1 VLHERLVQGASEFPD
16 TPCIVEAE
24 TGRTLTYAECLAA
37 VQALR
42 RLVGAE
48 PRTIIMALPSGT
60 TSALVWLGALSGGHT
75 LLPLPPDA
83 GAAERRRAVQ
93 LARPHLLALE
103 RWEDAERFGCP
114 HARIITLQE
123 CDRAIDA
130 AVAQVRTHASPP
142 APGRVWAPHEGR
154 VCLMTSGSTGEPK
167 GVFLSERQIAWTADH
182 IRRSHHL
189 TANDRGLTVLP
200 LFHVNAPVVS
210 LCASILAGGS
220 VVIARRF
227 SRSRF
232 WQWIERYQ
240 ITWASLVPT
249 ILAMLLETEKP
260 PFLPGKLRFV
270 RTASAPL
277 PVVHLRTFE
286 QRFGVPV
293 VETYGL
299 SEAAATVAA
308 NPVPPGQRKPGSVGL
323 PVGVELRVCRPRAGT
338 EPEPLVDVTRGEPG
352 EICVRG
358 PSVISSY
365 AGAGSAS
372 MAVFQDGWFRT
383 GDLGYQDADGYLY
396 ITGRLRDVIIRGG
409 ENIAPREIEEVLLA
423 DPLVRDVAVVG
434 QPDPLYGQQVV
445 AYVAL
450 KTPWSAEREQA
461 LRARCA
467 ESLSAYKI
475 PQTFVPVARLPRTRS
490 GKLQR
495 HRLSMR
501 PGLSGLSVLSAML
514 SGSKLGQSVAEGV
527 GATVTSTVATVTSTL
542 ARIQRIQR
550 LRQAR
555 RQYQVERPVKLA
567 VESSSHHY
575 VVRVTTPPRPAL
587 AASAVSARPHAM
599 RSGAS
604 GETTPLAAIHGPPVL
619 QANGASRP
627 LAGNGRSAPAL
638 ADRQQGKT
646 RRPYVYELD
655 PIRVVTALSVVAVHV
670 MTFAMVLNS
679 SAPGG
684 QVQIGLGSTLHF
696 TREVFMFTTAFVLVY
711 SYAGSSFNL
720 ATFWRK
726 RGIAVVLPY
735 VAWSLIYLWLNRPP
749 QPPAQFTLA
758 AVKAVLSGNASYQL
772 YYILL
777 TIQFYI
783 FFPLL
788 LLALPWI
795 RRHQRLVLVASG
807 ALELVV
813 LGLDYVYLQT
823 PPLVNTPWGSLL
835 DNYQDRFVLIYQFY
849 FLLGTVAALN
859 VERVRSFVR
868 RHAGVIAI
876 AMAVALAL
884 YWLNYA
890 LGVWWLHQPVEYAS
904 SVLQPELVPY
914 SLAVLAFLG
923 WLACRWAARRGATG
937 QPRGARFWRTMAEAS
952 FGIYLVHPLILTL
965 LLRTAAPALPATL
978 PVALRIGLIWVI
990 VASGSAAL
998 SILLMRTPVLS
1009 RLVGR
1014 AAPLSMRGVPT
1025 RSAQQPLEAQQTV
1038 PPQPA
1043 RSAEHWP
1050 EQRRAA
1056 PATRDADLRPAA
1068 LAITAPAAAAAPVLV
1083 AAGQTSR
1090 EADASAT
1097 RAPESSRGAIRRP
1110 SADLPAQA
1118 SAPRYTNP
1126 RVVRVHL
1133 DEWPRVT
1140 RPLPVVERPG
1150 LERPA
1155 RPRITI
1161 DFGNSLTR
1169 KEDADD
1175 LRSASVSG
1183 ARPAPSAQDW
1193 RDERRRSAWELRQQG
1208 WKQKD
1213 IAAKLG
1219 VSPSTVSGWLRRE
1232 RDDEIATPD
1241 AAPDES
1247 ADVESSVPRV
1257 QRAIMTNSRSRA

>member
-1 VLHERLVQGASEFPD
+1 MLHERLVQGASEFPD
-16 TPCIVEAE
+16 TSCIVEAE

-48 PRTIIMALPSGT
+48 PHAVIMALPSGT

-75 LLPLPPDA
+75 LLPLPPAA

-93 LARPHLLALE
+93 LARPHLLILE

-114 HARIITLQE
+114 HARIVTRQE
-123 CDRAIDA
+123 CERVIDA
-130 AVAQVRTHASPP
+130 AVEQVRAYAAS
-142 APGRVWAPHEGR
+142 AAGRVWAPHEGR

-189 TANDRGLTVLP
+189 TAADRGLTVLP

-210 LCASILAGGS
+210 LCTSILAGGA

-227 SRSRF
+227 SRSWF

-240 ITWASLVPT
+240 ITWASMVPT

-260 PFLPGKLRFV
+260 AFLPGKLRFV

-277 PVVHLRTFE
+277 PVVHLRAFE
-286 QRFGVPV
+286 HRFAVPV

-308 NPVPPGQRKPGSVGL
+308 NPVPPGRRKPGSVGL
-323 PVGVELRVCRPRAGT
+323 PVGVELRVCRSRAGA
-338 EPEPLVDVTRGEPG
+338 EAEPLVDVAQGEPG

-358 PSVISSY
+358 PSVVSSY
-365 AGAGSAS
+365 AGGASAP
-372 MAVFQDGWFRT
+372 VFQDGWFRT
-383 GDLGYQDADGYLY
+383 GDLGYQDTDGYLY

-434 QPDPLYGQQVV
+434 RPDPLYGQQVV
-445 AYVAL
+445 AYVVL
-450 KTPWSAEREQA
+450 KEPWSAEREQT

-490 GKLQR
+490 GKIQR
-495 HRLSMR
+495 HRLSTL

-514 SGSKLGQSVAEGV
+514 SGSKLGQSVADGV
-527 GATVTSTVATVTSTL
+527 SATVASTVTSTL
-542 ARIQRIQR
+542 ARIQRI
-550 LRQAR
+550 RQAR
-555 RQYQVERPVKLA
+555 HQYQVARPVKLA

-575 VVRVTTPPRPAL
+575 VVRVTAPPRP
-587 AASAVSARPHAM
+587 AVSARPQAM
-599 RSGAS
+599 QSGSA
-604 GETTPLAAIHGPPVL
+604 GQTTPLAVIHAATNTLPDRASYSVAGQGRGAPVPADRERGGL
-619 QANGASRP
+619 
-627 LAGNGRSAPAL
+627 RSAQTQSSSPRA
-638 ADRQQGKT
+638 ASMRQGKT

-655 PIRVVTALSVVAVHV
+655 PIRVVTALSVVGVHV

-679 SAPGG
+679 SALGA

-696 TREVFMFTTAFVLVY
+696 TREVFMFATAFVLVY
-711 SYAGSSFNL
+711 SYAGSSFDL
-720 ATFWRK
+720 TTFWRK
-726 RGIAVVLPY
+726 RGSAVVLPY
-735 VAWSLIYLWLNRPP
+735 VVWSLIYLWLNRPP
-749 QPPAQFTLA
+749 QPPAQLTLA
-758 AVKAVLSGNASYQL
+758 VVKAVLSGNGSYQL

-777 TIQFYI
+777 TIQFYML
-783 FFPLL
+783 FPLL
-788 LLALPWI
+788 LVALPWI
-795 RRHQRLVLVASG
+795 RRHQWLVLVASG

-835 DNYQDRFVLIYQFY
+835 DTYQDRFVLVYQFY
-849 FLLGTVAALN
+849 FLLGAVVAFN
-859 VERVRSFVR
+859 VERVRAFVR
-868 RHAGVIAI
+868 RHAGLIVI

-890 LGVWWLHQPVEYAS
+890 IGVWGLHQPVEYAS

-965 LLRTAAPALPATL
+965 VLRTVAPALPPVL
-978 PVALRIGLIWVI
+978 PVALRIGLIWLF

-998 SILLMRTPVLS
+998 SILLMKTPVLS

-1014 AAPLSMRGVPT
+1014 ATPLPSAPVLGARSGGT
-1025 RSAQQPLEAQQTV
+1025 RKPRRTQQTLQQQTAHAARRRRV
-1038 PPQPA
+1038 EPA
-1043 RSAEHWP
+1043 A
-1050 EQRRAA
+1050 
-1056 PATRDADLRPAA
+1056 RDADLRPAT
-1068 LAITAPAAAAAPVLV
+1068 TAPLPV
-1083 AAGQTSR
+1083 AARQAPR
-1090 EADASAT
+1090 EADASLSRAVTAT
-1097 RAPESSRGAIRRP
+1097 DGSLRAMAGERP
-1110 SADLPAQA
+1110 ARA
-1118 SAPRYTNP
+1118 SAPKYPNYTNP
-1126 RVVRVHL
+1126 RVVTVHL
-1133 DEWPRVT
+1133 DDWPRVT
-1140 RPLPVVERPG
+1140 RPLPAVEHPAG
-1150 LERPA
+1150 KRPA
-1155 RPRITI
+1155 RARITI
-1161 DFGNSLTR
+1161 DFRNGWTG
-1169 KEDADD
+1169 KEDADE
-1175 LRSASVSG
+1175 LRSAQAS
-1183 ARPAPSAQDW
+1183 APQQAPGTHGL
-1193 RDERRRSAWELRQQG
+1193 RDERRRRAWELRQQG

-1213 IAAKLG
+1213 IAAELG

-1232 RDDEIATPD
+1232 RDDELAAPD

-1257 QRAIMTNSRSRA
+1257 QRAVMTHSRSRA